1 MATKKALIVGL
12 NYPGTKKALKCGV
25 VNARKVKKYLEK
37 YLQFQPEHIT
47 LLTDEVKFV
56 QIEAFDICKQ
66 LYMMIKDAKD
76 DDILFYYLCGHGGRY
91 KAKDANNSGY
101 VEYMVG
107 SGKTHFKGL
116 AFENYY

>member
-76 DDILFYYLCGHGGRY
+76 DDILKTITDTLILDIIYEYYNLFCRLLF
-91 KAKDANNSGY
+91 N
-101 VEYMVG
+101 
-107 SGKTHFKGL
+107 
-116 AFENYY
+116 